1 MFTFGALAIGAIAA
15 LVTGLSKT
23 ALPGAGLLATPL
35 FALVADGRM
44 IAGVA
49 LPVLIFADIYATQ
62 WYRQHARWDL
72 LRPLTAWVAA
82 GFALGATFF
91 VVVGSKVRIIEV
103 VIALAIIL
111 VVGVQATRMIRNTP
125 PRPASRVDAA
135 VYGTAG
141 GFTTFVSN
149 AAGPIVNTYMVGL
162 GLDRQTLVGTSAWF
176 YFAVNL
182 AKIPVYLALGA
193 WSTGGHFFT
202 AQSVLYD
209 LCLLPVVLVGLYS
222 GRALLPHIRDRV
234 FVWVVLAL
242 SLVGAARL
250 LLA

>member
-1 MFTFGALAIGAIAA
+1 MFTTTALVVGVLAA

-44 IAGVA
+44 ITGIA
-49 LPVLIFADIYATQ
+49 LPVLIFADIYATR
-62 WYRQHARWDL
+62 WYSSHTRWDL
-72 LRPLTAWVAA
+72 LRPLTVWVAA
-82 GFALGATFF
+82 GFGLGAAFF
-91 VVVGSKVRIIEV
+91 VLADDTRTIEV
-103 VIALAIIL
+103 VIACAIIT
-111 VVGVQATRMIRNTP
+111 VVGVQVVRMLRNSP
-125 PRPASRVDAA
+125 PRPAQPAL
-135 VYGTAG
+135 YGTAG

-149 AAGPIVNTYMVGL
+149 AAGPIMNTYLVGL

-182 AKIPVYLALGA
+182 AKIPLYLALG
-193 WSTGGHFFT
+193 HFFT
-202 AQSVLYD
+202 VEGLLYD
-209 LCLLPVVLVGLYS
+209 LTLFPVVLVGLYA
-222 GRALLPHIRDRV
+222 GRALLPRLRDRL

-242 SLVGAARL
+242 SLGGAVRL